1 MVMSTRNEINM
12 LERNGHFTV
21 TFDETTRN
29 NINYILMQLG
39 CDDFIETGTI
49 TVEPKTNNTPT
60 IVHPVSFHQ
69 KDTGKSWTGKNH
81 HFEQGMG
88 GSDRHGRGRGGGG
101 GRGGRDNHFYGR
113 GGGGGRGRGGG
124 HSHSEYGSGSSS
136 KRIYEER
143 GKEDGGKEVG
153 ESRESKESR
162 ESGKP
167 VAMTQYIEKDQ
178 TRMFL
183 DNIRMQLNKL
193 TDKTYD
199 TIKAGV
205 IKQLQCI
212 PLNEETQQQIAMAVY
227 EISSTNKFF
236 SHIFAQ
242 FYTEVSSLF
251 PWLKP
256 TFEEQYEKLLA
267 QFISLEEDK
276 DEGSDFERLC
286 RVTKTNERRRAYT
299 MFFLN
304 LSKTNFV
311 SQFKVI
317 DFLHHLVTELL
328 VSIDHTERRLN
339 ADEFVENIILLYD
352 KELFQGAS
360 SYEKAYINSEPL
372 LSIINRLG
380 HSKLGSFPG
389 LSTKSVFKMR
399 NVCEGRQIV

>member
-69 KDTGKSWTGKNH
+69 KDTGKMWAGKNH

-88 GSDRHGRGRGGGG
+88 SNRHGRGRGGGG
-101 GRGGRDNHFYGR
+101 GGGGRDNHFYGR
-113 GGGGGRGRGGG
+113 GGGGGRGRGG
-124 HSHSEYGSGSSS
+124 HSHSEYGSGGSSS
-136 KRIYEER
+136 KRIHEER
-143 GKEDGGKEVG
+143 GKELG
-153 ESRESKESR
+153 ESK

-205 IKQLQCI
+205 IKQLHCI

-242 FYTEVSSLF
+242 FYTEV
-251 PWLKP
+251 
-256 TFEEQYEKLLA
+256 
-267 QFISLEEDK
+267 
-276 DEGSDFERLC
+276 C
-286 RVTKTNERRRAYT
+286 
-299 MFFLN
+299 
-304 LSKTNFV
+304 
-311 SQFKVI
+311 
-317 DFLHHLVTELL
+317 
-328 VSIDHTERRLN
+328 
-339 ADEFVENIILLYD
+339 
-352 KELFQGAS
+352 
-360 SYEKAYINSEPL
+360 
-372 LSIINRLG
+372 
-380 HSKLGSFPG
+380 
-389 LSTKSVFKMR
+389 
-399 NVCEGRQIV
+399 